1 VPTTTNPPVIA
12 HVGALDLA
20 SYGDQ
25 VYPLVA
31 GHELAR
37 RLDQPQVAPFGPL
50 GSLAPGAAS
59 WALGHWSETRAAG
72 LAARATLILC
82 GGGEI
87 VQGDGATYGPFYGIA
102 ARDAAELEIDRWFLE
117 ALGAA
122 ERVCPVVWHAVG
134 VPAELDPAAAARVRQ
149 ALRSRAVVAV
159 RDDRSRRLL
168 EAAGVDGDV
177 TVVPDTALLLPRIL
191 PATELDRWRKRLQE
205 DGHFPPEGS
214 EPVIVVQGNY
224 TMAGLAPELAAAL
237 DQVVPAARIATVAL
251 SPCHND
257 HLFATALAD
266 HARSRVWTVPEDA
279 PLEAVAAAVAGA
291 DCFLGVS
298 LHGAITAFAYGRP
311 FASLDPFGQSKLA
324 GFAEL
329 IGWPQART
337 ADIVEAVRRAARRA
351 AGDDAGPASLPTL
364 QARIDAHFDRVA
376 ELTEAHAGRPLQP
389 LAWEDT
395 PAPLHLRLRRVPRPA
410 VPAPVVDPPHL
421 RRPDVEPG
429 TSELRA
435 TFEQAVAARL
445 SLRDEELA
453 VAGDLER
460 LTRETQDLR
469 GALAHLE
476 GMVRYGEQQAA
487 LQERARGKAE
497 AEVDAAVAASRRNR
511 ATLEAA
517 RRSRVFRYTR
527 FPRALRDD
535 SSDRDQD

>member
-1 VPTTTNPPVIA
+1 MPNTNPPVIA

-31 GHELAR
+31 SHELAR
-37 RLDQPQVAPFGPL
+37 RLDHLQVAPFGPL

-59 WALGHWSETRAAG
+59 WALGHWSEQRAAA
-72 LAARATLILC
+72 LADRATLMLC

-87 VQGDGATYGPFYGIA
+87 VQGDGAIYRSFYGIA
-102 ARDAAELEIDRWFLE
+102 ARDAADLEVDRWFLE

-134 VPAELDPAAAARVRQ
+134 VPAELDPTTADRVRR

-159 RDDRSRRLL
+159 RDERSRRLL
-168 EAAGVDGDV
+168 EAAGVERD
-177 TVVPDTALLLPRIL
+177 TMVVPDSALLLPRVL
-191 PATELDRWRKRLQE
+191 PVTELDQWRKRLQE
-205 DGHFPPEGS
+205 DGHFPPQGS
-214 EPVIVVQGNY
+214 QPVIVVQGNH
-224 TMAGLAPELAAAL
+224 TMAGLAPALAAAL
-237 DQVVPAARIATVAL
+237 DEIIPAARIATVAV

-257 HLFATALAD
+257 HLFAAALAD
-266 HARSRVWTVPEDA
+266 HARSRVWSVPEDA
-279 PLEAVAAAVAGA
+279 PLEAVAAAIVGA

-311 FASLDPFGQSKLA
+311 FASLDPFGQSKLT

-337 ADIVEAVRRAARRA
+337 SDTVEAVRRAGRRA
-351 AGDDAGPASLPTL
+351 VGDEAPPASLLSL

-376 ELTEAHAGRPLQP
+376 ELTAAHAVRHLRP

-410 VPAPVVDPPHL
+410 VPAPVIDPPHL
-421 RRPDVEPG
+421 RRPDVEAD

-435 TFEQAVAARL
+435 TLDEAVAYRMA
-445 SLRDEELA
+445 LRDEELA
-453 VAGDLER
+453 EDTDLER
-460 LTRETQDLR
+460 LMRENQDLR

-476 GMVRYGEQQAA
+476 GMLRHGEQQAA
-487 LQERARGKAE
+487 LHEQARGKAE
-497 AEVDAAVAASRRNR
+497 AEIDAVVAAARRN
-511 ATLEAA
+511 AAILGAA

-527 FPRALRDD
+527 LPSALRRNPTDD
-535 SSDRDQD
+535 RS